1 MKRRENWFQ
10 SKMFAMNDID
20 LNTLK
25 MFASITLQY
34 LAEDNEYDVTQLWQH
49 LENAR
54 KLKERLNKLYPL
66 IDTLINHPL

>member
-1 MKRRENWFQ
+1 
-10 SKMFAMNDID
+10 MNDID

-34 LAEDNEYDVTQLWQH
+34 LAEDNEYDVTLLWQH

-66 IDTLINHPL
+66 IDTIINHPL

>member
-1 MKRRENWFQ
+1 
-10 SKMFAMNDID
+10 MNDID

-34 LAEDNEYDVTQLWQH
+34 LAEDNEYDVSQLWQH

-66 IDTLINHPL
+66 IDTIINHPL

>member
-1 MKRRENWFQ
+1 
-10 SKMFAMNDID
+10 MNDID

>member
-1 MKRRENWFQ
+1 
-10 SKMFAMNDID
+10 MNDLD

-66 IDTLINHPL
+66 IDTIINHPL

>member
-1 MKRRENWFQ
+1 
-10 SKMFAMNDID
+10 MNDID

-34 LAEDNEYDVTQLWQH
+34 LAEENEYDITQLWQH

-66 IDTLINHPL
+66 IDTIINHPL

>member
-1 MKRRENWFQ
+1 
-10 SKMFAMNDID
+10 MNDID

-54 KLKERLNKLYPL
+54 KLRERLNKLYPL
-66 IDTLINHPL
+66 IDTIINHPL

>member
-1 MKRRENWFQ
+1 
-10 SKMFAMNDID
+10 MNDID

-66 IDTLINHPL
+66 IDTIINHPL